1 MNHDQHE
8 ALGCE
13 IAARVHGGCVHVLPP
28 WAVSAIGILQ
38 QCFYNTHNTHET
50 PKWRQRSSSGDY
62 TAAVTPRHRHVS
74 RAHAMEAH
82 KRPNRRPKRPAASRA
97 TPPAGPRAAQPV
109 WTPAVP
115 PRDRKL
121 ANRAAHARPRPL
133 LAVLVSPSPTDLA
146 ARKRHRRW
154 NSQRRSTC
162 HGYRGCRNTVSN
174 AAGHAVQATGR

>member
-8 ALGCE
+8 AWDARSPPACTV
-13 IAARVHGGCVHVLPP
+13 AACTCCLRGLSQPLVYFSNASTTLTIHMRHPNG
-28 WAVSAIGILQ
+28 ASAHRPGTIPQ
-38 QCFYNTHNTHET
+38 QSHHDT
-50 PKWRQRSSSGDY
+50 
-62 TAAVTPRHRHVS
+62 VTVS

-82 KRPNRRPKRPAASRA
+82 KRPNRRPKRPVASRA

-154 NSQRRSTC
+154 NSRRRSTC

-174 AAGHAVQATGR
+174 AAGHAAQATGR